1 MTKTISIKTQEIIN
15 TYTHLFGVGLSI
27 TALVVM
33 IVRASLYG
41 SAVSIVSAAIFG
53 TSLIVMYLASTL
65 YHGAKNI
72 RTKIKLNKFDHSAI
86 YVLIAGTYTPFTI
99 VTLQGGW
106 GWSIFGVQW
115 GLAIVGILYKVFWYN
130 PKYKAIS
137 AYAYIAMGVM
147 MLIAIKPLYEVLP
160 IGGLVWL
167 GIGGVIYI
175 AGVYFYLSKKIPLAH
190 GIWHLF
196 VLGGSIAHF
205 IAIYEYVLPNLNL

>member
-147 MLIAIKPLYEVLP
+147 MLIAIKPLYKVLP

>member
-1 MTKTISIKTQEIIN
+1 MTKTISVKTNEIIN
-15 TYTHLFGVGLSI
+15 TYTHLIGIGLSI
-27 TALVVM
+27 AALVLM
-33 IVRASLYG
+33 IIRASIYG
-41 SAVSIVSAAIFG
+41 SAISIVSSAIFG

-65 YHGAKNI
+65 YHASKNI

-86 YVLIAGTYTPFTI
+86 YVLIAGTYTPFTLI
-99 VTLQGGW
+99 ALQGAW

-115 GLAIVGILYKVFWYN
+115 GLAIIGVLYKVFWYN